1 MPDGELRRPPQLW
14 EQKLA
19 RTTAVV
25 GMGVGGDATALVT
38 DSPTPG
44 TDGGVEPAPVTP
56 PVDDFV
62 APSTPTLSGTV
73 QGIRVSWN
81 GLNVNGVAY
90 PAGTYVEIHIAT
102 SGATFTPSTSTL
114 AGRLLG
120 AAGFFTIGALTAGT
134 TYYVRLVGVDEAGNR
149 TAPSTAASSQTGL
162 TTSSDYGTATIGA
175 GAVSFNARTIGGITT
190 TVGTTAPSS
199 PVTGDI
205 WLDSSSGAIIHKR
218 WNGSAWITQ
227 AWGSDSISAGAVT
240 AVQIAAGAITAGAI
254 AAGSITTAKLD
265 ASAVTA
271 DKIAAGTITGDKI
284 AANTIT
290 ANKLSVTYL
299 TATDVGSGGSTTI
312 DGGRITSGTITGRTI
327 QSSTGTGRV
336 EMSNGNRIVFYKSGN
351 SFTELFTDTDGLT
364 FRSTGDIVFGN
375 DGNWTASTDLVKI
388 VNNGS
393 IIADGGCSIG
403 ESGANRAFRIDNA
416 GDVFSYGI
424 DDNTTGSA
432 ANVRVGGNAQLLR
445 STSTVRLKDELI
457 PATDDLAGVEPEK
470 LADFPASI
478 DPYDVLTVT
487 PTEFRS
493 LSPADA
499 EARMFGFIAED
510 VAVKLPWAANWDDQG
525 LPSAV
530 EDRPILAALLAVVR
544 DQQQTIADLTA
555 RVTALEGA

>member
-90 PAGTYVEIHIAT
+90 PAGTYVEIHIST

-199 PVTGDI
+199 PVAGDI
-205 WLDSSSGAIIHKR
+205 WLDSTGGSIVHKR
-218 WNGSAWITQ
+218 YDGSSWVTQ
-227 AWGSDSISAGAVT
+227 AWGSSSLSANCIT
-240 AVQIAAGAITAGAI
+240 ATQIAAGAVTAGAI
-254 AAGSITTAKLD
+254 AANAITADKIN
-265 ASAVTA
+265 ASAITA

-284 AANTIT
+284 AANTIDASKISAAFIT
-290 ANKLSVTYL
+290 ASDVNGNVTSIS
-299 TATDVGSGGSTTI
+299 GSA
-312 DGGRITSGTITGRTI
+312 ITSGTITGRTV
-327 QSSTGTGRV
+327 QSSSGAARIVLNNADTLDFYSSNVKRGDIYGVTVSGLNGLGVTGALDVSSTIFGQGISISGSNTDFPGSVSNAGATTGDAGF
-336 EMSNGNRIVFYKSGN
+336 NGNRLRQK
-351 SFTELFTDTDGLT
+351 
-364 FRSTGDIVFGN
+364 
-375 DGNWTASTDLVKI
+375 AST
-388 VNNGS
+388 
-393 IIADGGCSIG
+393 
-403 ESGANRAFRIDNA
+403 
-416 GDVFSYGI
+416 
-424 DDNTTGSA
+424 
-432 ANVRVGGNAQLLR
+432 Q
-445 STSTVRLKDELI
+445 RLKYDIAAVDGTL
-457 PATDDLAGVEPEK
+457 TDVEPER
-470 LADFPASI
+470 LVNVVTI
-478 DPYDVLTVT
+478 DPHALLNVGVAEFSWLEDGQ
-487 PTEFRS
+487 PTEWRE
-493 LSPADA
+493 L
-499 EARMFGFIAED
+499 GFIAED
-510 VAVKLPWAANWDDQG
+510 VAAKFPIAASIGPDG
-525 LPSAV
+525 LPMAV
-530 EDRPILAALLAVVR
+530 RDTPILAALLAVVR
-544 DQQQTIADLTA
+544 DQQQTITDLTA

>member
-1 MPDGELRRPPQLW
+1 
-14 EQKLA
+14 
-19 RTTAVV
+19 
-25 GMGVGGDATALVT
+25 MGVGGDATALVT

-90 PAGTYVEIHIAT
+90 PAGTYVEIHIST
-102 SGATFTPSTSTL
+102 SGATFTPSSSTL

-162 TTSSDYGTATIGA
+162 TTSSDYGTATITS
-175 GAVSFNARTIGGITT
+175 GAVSFNARQIGGITT

-218 WNGSAWITQ
+218 WNGSSWVTQ
-227 AWGSDSISAGAVT
+227 AWGSDSLSANCIT
-240 AVQIAAGAITAGAI
+240 AVQVAAGAITAGAI

-271 DKIAAGTITGDKI
+271 DKIAASAITADKI
-284 AANTIT
+284 AANAVT
-290 ANKLSVTYL
+290 AAKIDA
-299 TATDVGSGGSTTI
+299 TAI
-312 DGGRITSGTITGRTI
+312 DGKTITGAVIKSAASGR
-327 QSSTGTGRV
+327 RV
-336 EMSNGNRIVFYKSGN
+336 ELNASGYTHAVVWRDSSGN
-351 SFTELFTDTDGLT
+351 LAYDMGADATNILSLFG
-364 FRSTGDIVFGN
+364 
-375 DGNWTASTDLVKI
+375 
-388 VNNGS
+388 
-393 IIADGGCSIG
+393 
-403 ESGANRAFRIDNA
+403 SGATKIFATNCKIDTSSDLKVSGTADIDGATTISDSGGNAALRVA
-416 GDVFSYGI
+416 GDGTVYSYGV
-424 DDNTTGSA
+424 DNTTSSSA
-432 ANVRVGGNAQLLR
+432 ANVRIVASAQLVR
-445 STSTVRLKDELI
+445 STSTARLKDQLV
-457 PATDDLAGVEPEK
+457 PVTDDLADVDPAK
-470 LADFPASI
+470 LADFSASI

-493 LSPADA
+493 LSPADDN
-499 EARMFGFIAED
+499 ARMFGFIAED
-510 VAVKLPWAANWDDQG
+510 VAAKLPWAANWDDEG

>member
-25 GMGVGGDATALVT
+25 GLGVGGDATALVT
-38 DSPTPG
+38 DPPVPG

-102 SGATFTPSTSTL
+102 SGATFTPSSSTL

-120 AAGFFTIGALTAGT
+120 SAGFFTIGALTAGT

-162 TTSSDYGTATIGA
+162 TTQSDIGLGTISQD
-175 GAVSFNARTIGGITT
+175 AVSFNARQIGGITT
-190 TVGTTAPSS
+190 TVGVSAPGS
-199 PVTGDI
+199 PIAGDI
-205 WLDSSSGAIIHKR
+205 WIDTSTAGTTGGGAVQRRYDGSSWVA
-218 WNGSAWITQ
+218 Q
-227 AWGSDSISAGAVT
+227 AWGSTALSANCIT
-240 AVQIAAGAITAGAI
+240 AVQLAAGAITVG
-254 AAGSITTAKLD
+254 
-265 ASAVTA
+265 SAVIADAAIRNAQIASISA
-271 DKIAAGTITGDKI
+271 DKITAGTISADRIDTNTLTGKTLRTASSDKRVE
-284 AANTIT
+284 IT
-290 ANKLSVTYL
+290 ASGTNNGQIEFYNASGVRKGYLEGGSSYVEIGAPDGAIVRGDLYGGRKVGTTGNPDASLSW
-299 TATDVGSGGSTTI
+299 VGSVSLGLSPNI
-312 DGGRITSGTITGRTI
+312 NDALRIS
-327 QSSTGTGRV
+327 
-336 EMSNGNRIVFYKSGN
+336 
-351 SFTELFTDTDGLT
+351 L
-364 FRSTGDIVFGN
+364 
-375 DGNWTASTDLVKI
+375 A
-388 VNNGS
+388 
-393 IIADGGCSIG
+393 
-403 ESGANRAFRIDNA
+403 GA
-416 GDVFSYGI
+416 VFSYGI
-424 DDNTTGSA
+424 DEATTGSA
-432 ANVRVGGNAQLLR
+432 ANVRVGASAQLLK
-445 STSTVRLKDELI
+445 STSTVRVKDQLV
-457 PATDDLAGVEPEK
+457 PVRDDLAGVESDK

-510 VAVKLPWAANWDDQG
+510 VAAKLPWAANWDDDG
-525 LPSAV
+525 IPSAV

-544 DQQQTIADLTA
+544 DQQQTISDLTA

>member
-25 GMGVGGDATALVT
+25 GLGVGGDATALVT
-38 DSPTPG
+38 DPPVPG

-102 SGATFTPSTSTL
+102 SGATFTPSSSTL

-120 AAGFFTIGALTAGT
+120 SAGFFTIGALTAGT

-162 TTSSDYGTATIGA
+162 TTQSDIGLGTISQD
-175 GAVSFNARTIGGITT
+175 AVSFNARQIGGITT
-190 TVGTTAPSS
+190 TVGVSAPGS
-199 PVTGDI
+199 PIAGDI
-205 WLDSSSGAIIHKR
+205 WIDTSTAGTTGGGAVQRRYDGSSWVA
-218 WNGSAWITQ
+218 Q
-227 AWGSDSISAGAVT
+227 AWGSTALSANCIT
-240 AVQIAAGAITAGAI
+240 AVQLAAGAITVG
-254 AAGSITTAKLD
+254 
-265 ASAVTA
+265 SAVIADAAIRNAQIASISA
-271 DKIAAGTITGDKI
+271 DKITAGTISADRIDTNTLTGKTLRT
-284 AANTIT
+284 ASSGKRVEIT
-290 ANKLSVTYL
+290 ASGTNNGQIEFYNASGVRKGYLEGGSSYVEIGAPDGAIVRGDLYGGRKVGTTGNPDASLSW
-299 TATDVGSGGSTTI
+299 VGSVSLGLSPNI
-312 DGGRITSGTITGRTI
+312 NDALRIS
-327 QSSTGTGRV
+327 
-336 EMSNGNRIVFYKSGN
+336 
-351 SFTELFTDTDGLT
+351 L
-364 FRSTGDIVFGN
+364 
-375 DGNWTASTDLVKI
+375 A
-388 VNNGS
+388 
-393 IIADGGCSIG
+393 
-403 ESGANRAFRIDNA
+403 GA
-416 GDVFSYGI
+416 VFSYGI
-424 DDNTTGSA
+424 DEATTGSA
-432 ANVRVGGNAQLLR
+432 ANVRVGASAQLLK
-445 STSTVRLKDELI
+445 STSTVRVKDQLV
-457 PATDDLAGVEPEK
+457 PVRDDLAGVESDK

-510 VAVKLPWAANWDDQG
+510 VAAKLPWAANWDDDG
-525 LPSAV
+525 IPSAV

-544 DQQQTIADLTA
+544 DQQQTISDLTA